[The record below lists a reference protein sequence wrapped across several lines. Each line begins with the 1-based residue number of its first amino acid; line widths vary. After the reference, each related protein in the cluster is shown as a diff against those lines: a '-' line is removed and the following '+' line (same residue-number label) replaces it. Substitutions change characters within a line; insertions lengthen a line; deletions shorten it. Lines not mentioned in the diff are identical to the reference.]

1 MIVENGRVLPSTEF
15 PDEFQKIYNLIKEN
29 ENNEVMVREL
39 GL

>member
-1 MIVENGRVLPSTEF
+1 MIVENGRVLPSDEF

>member
-1 MIVENGRVLPSTEF
+1 MRIENGRVLPSSDF
-15 PDEFQKIYNLIKEN
+15 PEEFQKIYNLIREN